1 MILGLTLPSPWHTC
15 QTTARLGPE
24 ISSGNVVGSSMHD
37 VCNRYSENVCASAKD
52 RMLGTTTQLDVIA
65 EFGLVAS

>member
-1 MILGLTLPSPWHTC
+1 
-15 QTTARLGPE
+15 
-24 ISSGNVVGSSMHD
+24 MHD

-65 EFGLVAS
+65 EFGLVTS